1 MEGAAPWNS
10 RQPKRPM
17 TPKPRESHLLVHQI
31 EDELVIY
38 DKSRKQAHRLNTTA
52 AKVWSLLDGRR
63 TTAEIAAE
71 LDVDESVVALSVD
84 DLASA
89 HLLQSVEPLSI
100 SRRTAL
106 GRVASAAAIGF
117 LLPAVTS
124 IAAPFAAQ
132 AQSADDKDKDKDK
145 DKDNNGTNPPG
156 QEPDPPGPP
165 NPPPP
170 DDPPENPPP
179 DDPPPDGDR

>member
-145 DKDNNGTNPPG
+145 DDKDKDLPPG
-156 QEPDPPGPP
+156 EEPDPPGPP

-179 DDPPPDGDR
+179 DGDR